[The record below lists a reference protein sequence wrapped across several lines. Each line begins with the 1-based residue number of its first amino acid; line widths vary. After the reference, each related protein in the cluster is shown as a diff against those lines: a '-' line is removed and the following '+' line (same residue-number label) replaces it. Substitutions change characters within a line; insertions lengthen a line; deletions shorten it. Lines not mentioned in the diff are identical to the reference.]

1 VYSTVIAARVGDP
14 FLGEAVDSS
23 FTQTLP
29 PSRVEVV
36 TDAGQ
41 SIPDEWRSRILDAH
55 PKVSFHVQQGS
66 GLASALSEG
75 TRRVR
80 TPYVAYLDSD
90 DVWFPDKQQRQVQ
103 LLEQEEALDAA
114 TCRAVN
120 VTLGQEIQEVSGSSS
135 CTFTATT
142 FRTGIFARFGDPDP
156 SAGHHIWLYRWW
168 AQARSQGI
176 ETREVDYLGLKRR
189 IHCNNSWVT
198 EHDAA
203 HRALLTELRRITHVR
218 RGGDE

>member
-14 FLGEAVDSS
+14 FLGEAVDSI

-142 FRTGIFARFGDPDP
+142 FRTGI
-156 SAGHHIWLYRWW
+156 
-168 AQARSQGI
+168 SQGS
-176 ETREVDYLGLKRR
+176 ETRIRVL
-189 IHCNNSWVT
+189 VT
-198 EHDAA
+198 TSGCTAGG
-203 HRALLTELRRITHVR
+203 LRRAR
-218 RGGDE
+218 RASRRERLTTWASSAESMATTRG